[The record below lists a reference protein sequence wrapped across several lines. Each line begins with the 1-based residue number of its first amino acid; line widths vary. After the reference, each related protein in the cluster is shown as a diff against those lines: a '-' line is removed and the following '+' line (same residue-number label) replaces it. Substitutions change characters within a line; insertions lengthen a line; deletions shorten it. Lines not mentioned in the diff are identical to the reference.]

1 MRAARSLRQQ
11 VRGDD
16 GVSLAEMMVAIFLTA
31 LIGLIVMQAFIASS
45 KGARHVSDDATVQ
58 QQQQTTVERISRDLR
73 EARGIDS
80 TSNAVKVVI
89 WVDGNSDYARE
100 VGETVTWTLQV
111 AGGQCQLVR
120 STDAGASKVI
130 STTIANTG
138 CGSAFIYYDGTGSV
152 AANTSTTTRVD
163 VSLSFRSP
171 NSSAAARQSQFSLR
185 MRNVA

>member
-1 MRAARSLRQQ
+1 MSRMRSLRQRA
-11 VRGDD
+11 RGED

-73 EARGIDS
+73 VARGIDS
-80 TSNAVKVVI
+80 TSNATKVVV
-89 WVDGNSDYARE
+89 WVDGDSDYARE
-100 VGETVTWTLQV
+100 PGETVTWTLQSV
-111 AGGQCQLVR
+111 SGRCQLVR
-120 STDAGASKVI
+120 STDTGTSKVI
-130 STTIANTG
+130 STTIANAA
-138 CGSAFIYYDGTGSV
+138 CGSAFTYYDGTGSV
-152 AANTSTTTRVD
+152 AANTTTTTRID

-171 NSSAAARQSQFSLR
+171 NSSAPARQSQFSLR